1 LRGEGVEVSLRTE
14 GPSGVDR
21 EKRRLL
27 LYAGGLVS
35 VVLLWMFLIFFL
47 GVGSGAGG
55 SEAAGARGDGGS
67 GGGLS
72 GGRAGDGD
80 LESTASEADRGE
92 KDYDTP
98 EDPEAFVEREGA
110 EDRRA
115 QHEPPTPPGGA
126 TDEPGGHDPM
136 GIQNQEVPLTPADED
151 RVEGAAARFVAAAY
165 GYSGKDRDEYLDAL
179 NALLV
184 PQNFY
189 ASPGS
194 EEIERLSEQVETTGT
209 KGAAR
214 MSAFKIER
222 VGRKRVEGYAY
233 FETADSY
240 DRYGEL
246 VGNEKRYRQRL
257 TLIRSDA
264 IFLVEAAG
272 KVQGV
277 RGR

>member
-1 LRGEGVEVSLRTE
+1 MGLRIDD
-14 GPSGVDR
+14 PSGGGR

-35 VVLLWMFLIFFL
+35 VVLLWTFVIFFL

-55 SEAAGARGDGGS
+55 SEAAGVRGDEGS
-67 GGGLS
+67 GNRRAGEL
-72 GGRAGDGD
+72 AGDGSR
-80 LESTASEADRGE
+80 ESTGFEADHVE
-92 KDYDTP
+92 KDYVTP
-98 EDPEAFVEREGA
+98 EDPEAFVERERG

-115 QHEPPTPPGGA
+115 QHEPAVPPGGA
-126 TDEPGGHDPM
+126 TDEPAGHDPL
-136 GIQNQEVPLTPADED
+136 GIQNQDVPLTPADEG

-165 GYSGKDRDEYLDAL
+165 GYSGEDRDEYLDTL
-179 NALLV
+179 KALLV
-184 PQNFY
+184 PQKFY

-209 KGAAR
+209 KGAAK
-214 MSAFKIER
+214 MSAFEIEK
-222 VGRKRVEGYAY
+222 VEGKRVEGYAY

-246 VGNEKRYRQRL
+246 VGNEKGYRQRL
-257 TLIRSDA
+257 TLVRSGA

-272 KVQGV
+272 EVQEV

>member
-1 LRGEGVEVSLRTE
+1 M
-14 GPSGVDR
+14 
-21 EKRRLL
+21 
-27 LYAGGLVS
+27 
-35 VVLLWMFLIFFL
+35 VLLWTFLIFFL

-55 SEAAGARGDGGS
+55 SEAAGTRGDGGS
-67 GGGLS
+67 GGGQS
-72 GGRAGDGD
+72 GGRAGNGD

-92 KDYDTP
+92 KDYVTP
-98 EDPEAFVEREGA
+98 EDQEAFVDRERA

-115 QHEPPTPPGGA
+115 QNEPPARTGGA
-126 TDEPGGHDPM
+126 ADEPGGHDPL
-136 GIQNQEVPLTPADED
+136 GIQNQDVPLTPADEG

-179 NALLV
+179 NVLLV

-194 EEIERLSEQVETTGT
+194 DEIERLSEQVETTSIR
-209 KGAAR
+209 GAAK

-222 VGRKRVEGYAY
+222 VEGKRVEGYAY

-246 VGNEKRYRQRL
+246 VGKDKGYRQRL
-257 TLIRSDA
+257 TLIRSGA

-272 KVQGV
+272 KVQEV

>member
-1 LRGEGVEVSLRTE
+1 VVLRIED
-14 GPSGVDR
+14 PSGGDR
-21 EKRRLL
+21 KKRRLL

-35 VVLLWMFLIFFL
+35 VVLLWTFVIFFL

-67 GGGLS
+67 GGGQS
-72 GGRAGDGD
+72 GERTGDGD

-92 KDYDTP
+92 KDYVTP
-98 EDPEAFVEREGA
+98 EDPEAFVERERA

-115 QHEPPTPPGGA
+115 QHEPPAPTGGA
-126 TDEPGGHDPM
+126 TDEPGGHDPL
-136 GIQNQEVPLTPADED
+136 GIQNQKVPLTSADEN
-151 RVEGAAARFVAAAY
+151 RIKGAAARFVAAAY

-209 KGAAR
+209 SGAAK

-222 VGRKRVEGYAY
+222 VEGKRVEGYAY
-233 FETADSY
+233 FGTADSY

-246 VGNEKRYRQRL
+246 VGNEKSYRQRL
-257 TLIRSDA
+257 TLIRSGA

-272 KVQGV
+272 KVQEV

>member
-1 LRGEGVEVSLRTE
+1 VGLRIDD
-14 GPSGVDR
+14 PSGGGR

-35 VVLLWMFLIFFL
+35 VVLLWTFLIFFL

-55 SEAAGARGDGGS
+55 SEAAGARGDENS
-67 GGGLS
+67 GA
-72 GGRAGDGD
+72 GRAGDGG
-80 LESTASEADRGE
+80 LESTGFEADRGE
-92 KDYDTP
+92 KDYVTP
-98 EDPEAFVEREGA
+98 EDPEAFVEREHE
-110 EDRRA
+110 EDRLA
-115 QHEPPTPPGGA
+115 QHEPAAPPGGT
-126 TDEPGGHDPM
+126 TDESAGHDPL
-136 GIQNQEVPLTPADED
+136 GIQNQDVPLTPADEN

-165 GYSGKDRDEYLDAL
+165 GYSGRDRDEYLDAL

-184 PQNFY
+184 PQKFY

-209 KGAAR
+209 RGAAR
-214 MSAFKIER
+214 MSAFEIEK
-222 VGRKRVEGYAY
+222 VEGERVEGYAY

-246 VGNEKRYRQRL
+246 VGDKKGYRQRL
-257 TLIRSDA
+257 TLVRSGA
-264 IFLVEAAG
+264 IFLVETAG
-272 KVQGV
+272 GVDEV